1 MVKSQ
6 LSPLQEEILQ
16 AFFKRDDRFFLS
28 GGAALAGF
36 HLGHRRTADLDIFT
50 IVTTSNIL
58 DEADAAL
65 RAVARDLSATV
76 ENEQTTPEFRRRLV
90 RRGADRVKVDLVVE
104 RVPQIFPAKLRK
116 GDVLVDPPEEILA
129 NKLCTLLSR
138 SEIRDLV
145 DVYALERAGYSIESA
160 LPHAIRKEGGL
171 TPANLAWVLS
181 DIQIGDD
188 ASLPGG
194 VAVTELRAFI
204 ESLISRLTRLAHPEA
219 PT

>member
-16 AFFKRDDRFFLS
+16 AFFRREDRFFLS

-50 IVTTSNIL
+50 TSNIL
-58 DEADAAL
+58 DAADAAL
-65 RAVARDLSATV
+65 RAAAQDLNATV
-76 ENEQTTPEFRRRLV
+76 EAEQTTPDFRRRIV

-104 RVPQIFPAKLRK
+104 RAAQIFPDKLRK

-145 DVYALERAGYSIESA
+145 DVYALERAGFSVESA
-160 LPHAIRKEGGL
+160 LPHAARKEGGL
-171 TPANLAWVLS
+171 TPASLAWVLS
-181 DIQIGDD
+181 EIQIGDD

-194 VAVTELRAFI
+194 MAVTELREFI
-204 ESLISRLTRLAHPEA
+204 KDLISRLTRLAHPE
-219 PT
+219 THT